1 MIKVNLHAIKNICA
15 ESDAIYTNTNGLAI
29 KGQVK
34 QLNVHLPCRV
44 RLFERMTGRLI
55 NEVLTDSLGNYEFD
69 HLTQAKFFLV
79 AHHPQNQF
87 NAVIQDNVVPK

>member
-1 MIKVNLHAIKNICA
+1 MLLIPRIINAVYSNNDVIRTSDKGLSIKGTVKQKNIP
-15 ESDAIYTNTNGLAI
+15 I
-29 KGQVK
+29 
-34 QLNVHLPCRV
+34 PCRV
-44 RLFERMTGRLI
+44 RLFEKLSGRLI
-55 NEVLTDSLGNYEFD
+55 ADVLTDNTGYYAFD

>member
-1 MIKVNLHAIKNICA
+1 MINLKVWSSISNSNLAILSVDQGLSIKGTVKQKNIH
-15 ESDAIYTNTNGLAI
+15 I
-29 KGQVK
+29 
-34 QLNVHLPCRV
+34 PCRV
-44 RLFERMTGRLI
+44 RLFEKLSGRMI
-55 NEVLTDSLGNYEFD
+55 ADVLTDNAGNYVFN